1 MKKRRLFD
9 ETTQMNQSP
18 RSMQLI
24 RSLLALLIVV
34 TTARGAEP
42 ESPPPRVMTLVDC
55 IQAALQYNLGLQIA
69 RYGPQIA
76 RYNLGVSYAA
86 YDPTYSFSGE
96 HDYSLTPGGIDAQNR
111 AFSGQ
116 AWVVSVRRNLPR
128 AGGES
133 SAVPFSHLAA

>member
-1 MKKRRLFD
+1 MATALSGCRTVGWSKSERRPTPERCPKGRFIRNSQGRFSVMKKRRLFD

-55 IQAALQYNLGLQIA
+55 IQAALQYNLGLQIP
-69 RYGPQIA
+69 RSGPQ
-76 RYNLGVSYAA
+76 
-86 YDPTYSFSGE
+86 
-96 HDYSLTPGGIDAQNR
+96 
-111 AFSGQ
+111 
-116 AWVVSVRRNLPR
+116 LPR
-128 AGGES
+128 S
-133 SAVPFSHLAA
+133 D

>member
-42 ESPPPRVMTLVDC
+42 ESAPRRVMTLVDC
-55 IQAALQYNLGLQIA
+55 IQAALQYNVGLQIA

-111 AFSGQ
+111 AFSGTET
-116 AWVVSVRRNLPR
+116 
-128 AGGES
+128 ES
-133 SAVPFSHLAA
+133 SPGV